1 MPALSVGDVLQATGG
16 RLAIGDP
23 AATVTSYSI
32 DTRRLERGG
41 AFFALVG
48 TRTDGHAFI
57 SDAAHAGAALAVVSR
72 LPEGTGPFPPAV
84 IHVDDGAAALARCG
98 ALARQRLTAKVV
110 ALTGSA
116 GKTTTKEF
124 IAAGLSASFRTHRTT
139 GNLNNELGVPLTLL
153 ACPEDAE
160 MAVIEMGMN
169 GPGQIAFLA
178 RLADPHVG
186 LVTNVRPV
194 HLEFFSSLDEIAAA
208 KGELFAVLRADATAV
223 VNLDDARVR
232 IQAARHGGARVT
244 FGRSEQAD
252 LRAEMIAD
260 RFVPGAGL
268 TFSYEG
274 RSYAVPLK
282 VGGAHAALDAL
293 AAAAAVVAL
302 GAPLEPALAAMSA
315 MEPASGRGRITHLPG
330 DISVVDDTYNSNPE
344 ALASVL
350 GTLAASEPS
359 GRRVLVMGDMLELG
373 ERSAELHRELG
384 REAAR
389 AGVDSILL
397 VGTQVTAAAAGARE
411 AGLGTESLVHFG
423 SAEEAALG
431 ATELVRSGDV
441 VLVKGSRGMALECV
455 VSALKQ
461 HFGTAA
467 MVATT

>member
-1 MPALSVGDVLQATGG
+1 MPVLSVGDVLQATGG

-23 AATVTSYSI
+23 AARITSYSI
-32 DTRRLERGG
+32 DTRRLERGA

-48 TRTDGHAFI
+48 TRTDGHAFV
-57 SDAAHAGAALAVVSR
+57 SDAARAGAALAVVSR

-98 ALARQRLTAKVV
+98 ALARQRLNAKVI

-124 IAAGLSASFRTHRTT
+124 IATGLSASFRVHRTT

-169 GPGQIAFLA
+169 GPGQIAFLT

-208 KGELFAVLRADATAV
+208 KGELFAVLRADASAV

-232 IQAARHGGARVT
+232 LQAARHDGRRVT
-244 FGRSEQAD
+244 FGRSEAAD
-252 LRAEMIAD
+252 LRAETIAD
-260 RFVPGAGL
+260 RFLPGAGL
-268 TFSYEG
+268 SFFFEG
-274 RSYAVPLK
+274 RSYAVPLQ

-293 AAAAAVVAL
+293 AAAAAVVAA
-302 GAPLEPALAAMSA
+302 GAPLPPALAAMSA
-315 MEPASGRGRITHLPG
+315 MEPAPGRGRITRLPG
-330 DISVVDDTYNSNPE
+330 DVAVVDDTYNSNPE

-350 GTLAASEPS
+350 GTLAASAPA

-373 ERSAELHRELG
+373 AQAAAFHRAAGERAAASGVALLVAVGPLSKNAAET
-384 REAAR
+384 AR
-389 AGVDSILL
+389 KAGVEVHTADDAP
-397 VGTQVTAAAAGARE
+397 AAAKI
-411 AGLGTESLVHFG
+411 VPD
-423 SAEEAALG
+423 
-431 ATELVRSGDV
+431 LVREGDLV
-441 VLVKGSRGMALECV
+441 VIKGSRGIRLEQVVDALL
-455 VSALKQ
+455 ARA
-461 HFGTAA
+461 GTGA
-467 MVATT
+467 